1 MSYRMST
8 YGQGL
13 VHYQEYQLS
22 HPMIQIKAI
31 FKINY
36 IFHSHYK
43 LKKNKTDIML
53 SKDSVY

>member
-1 MSYRMST
+1 MST